1 MTDLAKR
8 NAFEARKLGRLR
20 QWAMSYGKKK
30 WIFLMLVP
38 AIIYYIIFKYIP
50 MYGATLAF
58 KDYHIKAG
66 IWGSPWAGLKYFKQL
81 FGMNSFIEVLGNT
94 LLISLYKLC
103 FGFPVPILFAILLN
117 EMRGNRVKKAVQ
129 TISYLPHFLS
139 WVVLASIFTQ
149 FLSPSTGPFVKLLE
163 KMGIE
168 PIYVLTSPKYF
179 RSFLVLSSVWKSI
192 GWGSIVYLGSLGNI
206 DTELYDAASVDG
218 CNRLQ
223 KIWHVTLPGLAPVIT
238 IMLLL
243 EIGKLLNDDF
253 DQIFNLY
260 NGAVYRVG
268 DVISTFIYRI
278 GLLGVNYSL
287 ATAAGLFKN
296 VLALILI
303 LGANAITK
311 RINDYGLW

>member
-1 MTDLAKR
+1 MTHTPAARRQAGFIKRGLA
-8 NAFEARKLGRLR
+8 
-20 QWAMSYGKKK
+20 SYWRYR
-30 WIFLMLVP
+30 WIFLMLLP
-38 AIIYYIIFKYIP
+38 ALAYFIIFKYLP

-66 IWGSPWAGLKYFKQL
+66 IWGSPWVGMKYFQQL
-81 FGMNSFIEVLGNT
+81 FATGSFIDVVKNT
-94 LLISLYKLC
+94 FIISFYKLL
-103 FGFPVPILFAILLN
+103 FGFPAPILFAILLN
-117 EMRGNRVKKAVQ
+117 ELRGNRLKKSVQ

-149 FLSPSTGPFVKLLE
+149 FFSPAGPFVQLME
-163 KMGIE
+163 QMGV
-168 PIYVLTSPKYF
+168 PGVYVLTNPRLF
-179 RSFLVLSSVWKSI
+179 RTFLVCTTVWKSI

-206 DTELYDAASVDG
+206 DTELYDAANVDG
-218 CNRLQ
+218 CNKLQ
-223 KIWHVTLPGLAPVIT
+223 RIWHITLPGLTPVIT

-260 NGAVYRVG
+260 NQAVYRVA
-268 DVISTFIYRI
+268 DVISTNIYRI

-303 LGANAITK
+303 LSANSITK
-311 RINDYGLW
+311 KINDYGLW